1 MAIKTWLVGC
11 SMAISLAAS
20 MFTSVANAEPIG
32 GVRPSEGLQA
42 PAFSQIP
49 DLLDQR
55 LPLVGNGLNEAVIQ
69 IPEGD
74 IALET
79 TVFKPDGAGPFP
91 MIVFN
96 HGKLPG
102 DSHAQPRNRPV
113 ALAREFV
120 RHGYVVVVPNRRGF
134 AGSGGSYAGHGCDV
148 EANGYAQAK
157 DVAATVD
164 YMSAQSY
171 VDKTHIVVA
180 GTSHGGLTTIAY
192 GARDAVSSPGVRG
205 LINFSGGLRQDE
217 CDGWQK
223 NLVGAFGDYGQ
234 NVRLPSLW
242 LYGDND
248 SVWQGDL
255 SAKMYGAFVAHGA
268 HADMVDFGSYKND
281 AHRLV
286 GDRDGVQIWWPR
298 VKQFLAQ
305 IGMPTGVQYQVSE
318 PSVPKATDF
327 ANLDSVSSVPFLDD
341 GGRDGYRNFLNQ
353 YSSRAFAVSDSGA
366 WSWAE
371 GGDDPMSVAIA
382 SCQKQSSDPCHLYA
396 VDNRVVWG
404 DADGHDNAT
413 TQTASR

>member
-1 MAIKTWLVGC
+1 MVIKTWLVGC
-11 SMAISLAAS
+11 SMAFTLATSLV
-20 MFTSVANAEPIG
+20 TSQAFAEPIG
-32 GVRPSEGLQA
+32 GVRPSSGLQA
-42 PAFSQIP
+42 PAFSQVP
-49 DLLDQR
+49 DSLDQS
-55 LPLVGNGLNEAVIQ
+55 LPVVANGLNEAVIQ
-69 IPEGD
+69 VPEGD
-74 IALET
+74 ISLET

-91 MIVFN
+91 MVVFN

-134 AGSGGSYAGHGCDV
+134 AGSGGQYAGHGCNV
-148 EANGYAQAK
+148 EANGFAQAQ

-192 GARDAVSSPGVRG
+192 GAKDAVSAPGVRG

-223 NLVGAFGDYGQ
+223 NLVDAFDDYGR

-255 SAKMYGAFVAHGA
+255 HSRMFTAFVSHGA
-268 HADMVDFGSYKND
+268 HADMIDFGNYKND

-286 GDRDGVQIWWPR
+286 GDRDGVQVWWPR
-298 VKQFLAQ
+298 VKAFLTQ
-305 IGMPTGVQYQVSE
+305 IGMPTAVQYQVGE

-327 ANLDSVSSVPFLDD
+327 ASLDSVSSVPFVDET
-341 GGRDGYRNFLNQ
+341 GREGYRNFLSQ

-371 GGDDPMSVAIA
+371 GGDDPMAVAIA
-382 SCQKQSSDPCHLYA
+382 SCQKQSGDPCHLYA
-396 VDNRVVWG
+396 VNNRVVWQ
-404 DADGHDNAT
+404 DSSE

>member
-1 MAIKTWLVGC
+1 MVCALATSLV
-11 SMAISLAAS
+11 
-20 MFTSVANAEPIG
+20 TSAVRAEPIG
-32 GVRPSEGLQA
+32 GVRQSEGLQA
-42 PAFSQIP
+42 PAFGQPLSRIP
-49 DLLDQR
+49 DSLDAG
-55 LPLVGNGLNEAVIQ
+55 LPAVSNGLNEAVIE
-69 IPEGD
+69 IPETD

-134 AGSGGSYAGHGCDV
+134 AGSGGEYAGHGCDV
-148 EANGYAQAK
+148 EANGFAQAQ
-157 DVAATVD
+157 DVAATVA
-164 YMSAQSY
+164 YMSEQSY
-171 VDKTHIVVA
+171 IDKTRIVVA

-192 GARDAVSSPGVRG
+192 GARDAVAAPGVRG

-217 CDGWQK
+217 CTGWQK
-223 NLVGAFGDYGQ
+223 NLVSAFGDYGQ

-255 SAKMYGAFVAHGA
+255 SVQMYTAFTSHGA
-268 HADMVDFGSYKND
+268 RANMVDFGTYKND

-298 VKQFLAQ
+298 VKAFLAQ
-305 IGMPTGVQYQVSE
+305 IGMPTAVQYQVSE
-318 PSVPKATDF
+318 PDMPKATNF
-327 ANLDSVSSVPFLDD
+327 ADLDSVQAVPYVDET
-341 GGRDGYRNFLNQ
+341 GRAGYRNFLSQ

-371 GGDDPMSVAIA
+371 GGDDPMAVAIA
-382 SCQKQSSDPCHLYA
+382 SCQKQSADPCRLYA
-396 VDNRVVWG
+396 VNNRVVWN
-404 DADGHDNAT
+404 DQAAE

>member
-1 MAIKTWLVGC
+1 MAIRIWLVGC
-11 SMAISLAAS
+11 SMVCALAAS
-20 MFTSVANAEPIG
+20 LVTSAVRAEPVG
-32 GVRPSEGLQA
+32 GVRQSEGLQA
-42 PAFSQIP
+42 PAFGQTLSQIP
-49 DLLDQR
+49 DSLDAG
-55 LPLVGNGLNEAVIQ
+55 LPVVAIGLNESVIE
-69 IPEGD
+69 IPEAD
-74 IALET
+74 ISLET

-134 AGSGGSYAGHGCDV
+134 AGSGGDYTGHGCDV
-148 EANGYAQAK
+148 EANGFAQAQ
-157 DVAATVD
+157 DVAATIA
-164 YMSAQSY
+164 YMSQQAY

-192 GARDAVSSPGVRG
+192 GARDAVAAPGVRG

-217 CDGWQK
+217 CGDWRK
-223 NLVGAFGDYGQ
+223 NLVNAFGDYGQ

-248 SVWQGDL
+248 SVWDGDL
-255 SAKMYGAFVAHGA
+255 SAQMYTAFTAHGA
-268 HADMVDFGSYKND
+268 RANMVDFGSYKND

-298 VKQFLAQ
+298 VKAFLAQ
-305 IGMPTGVQYQVSE
+305 IGMPTAVQYQVAE
-318 PSVPKATDF
+318 PRMPNATHF
-327 ANLDSVSSVPFLDD
+327 ADLDSVQAVPFVDEN
-341 GGRDGYRNFLNQ
+341 GRAGYRNFLSQ

-371 GGDDPMSVAIA
+371 GGDDPMAVAIA
-382 SCQKQSSDPCHLYA
+382 SCQKQSADPCRLYA
-396 VDNRVVWG
+396 VNNRVVWN
-404 DADGHDNAT
+404 DQAAE